1 MRATSRWT
9 KWDFQEDD
17 LKTGTRQDE
26 YGIFKL
32 GPARIKMGPTTQVAE
47 STNMATEAVRPF
59 VPYSIGQK
67 ISLQPLETLWW

>member
-17 LKTGTRQDE
+17 LQTGTRQDK

-32 GPARIKMGPTTQVAE
+32 GPARIKMGPTTQVDE
-47 STNMATEAVRPF
+47 STNMAPEAGWPF
-59 VPYSIGQK
+59 VPRSIGQNS
-67 ISLQPLETLWW
+67 SLHHLETLWG